1 MDRPTNLMVINFVL
15 LFDEPLHEGR
25 LRELIRT
32 GLAARYPRFRQL
44 VLERR
49 LGLGRPSF
57 IADPSFDPD
66 DHLKRRALPAPGD
79 EAALRDL
86 MSELVTSPLDHSK
99 PLWELH
105 LIERPGGGHA
115 LLVRVHHC
123 IVDGIA
129 LARVIVSLTDEA
141 RAYEDSTA
149 PDSGATAA
157 GASTH
162 ELRRHHARELAART
176 PAGTRAL
183 AKLLFTPADARTAL
197 RGKLGVPRRVAWTTQ
212 LELAQIKATA
222 RAQGATVNDVL
233 LAAVSGALR
242 RYLLDRGGEPRAIRT
257 LVPVNLRP
265 LNQPIPRELGNR
277 FGLVFLTLPVDV
289 AARAERLRELTRRMS
304 AIKCSPEGPVSHAIL
319 KTIGLT
325 PRQLERRIVDIFT
338 TKVSAMMT
346 NVPGPPYVVHIA
358 GCPLRAVQVWAP
370 MSGSVGMSVSIF
382 SYRGEVTI
390 GLLADTGLVPEPQAI
405 VAHVEQELADLAAL
419 TPAHGRYSDTQPDEI
434 VRR

>member
-1 MDRPTNLMVINFVL
+1 V
-15 LFDEPLHEGR
+15 
-25 LRELIRT
+25 
-32 GLAARYPRFRQL
+32 ARYPRFRQL
-44 VLERR
+44 VVERR

-57 IADPSFDPD
+57 IEDPNFDPD
-66 DHLKRRALPAPGD
+66 RHLQHRALPGPGD
-79 EAALRDL
+79 EATLRDL

-105 LIERPGGGHA
+105 LIERPGAGHA

-149 PDSGATAA
+149 PSTAPDNGATQAVT
-157 GASTH
+157 STH
-162 ELRRHHARELAART
+162 ELTRHHARELAART

-212 LELAQIKATA
+212 LELAQVKATA

-265 LNQPIPRELGNR
+265 LDQPIPRELGNR

-289 AARAERLRELTRRMS
+289 ASRAERLHELTRRMS
-304 AIKCSPEGPVSHAIL
+304 AIKRSPEGPVSHAIL

-325 PRQLERRIVDIFT
+325 PRQVERRIVDMFT

-346 NVPGPPYVVHIA
+346 NVPGPPHIVHIA

-419 TPAHGRYSDTQPDEI
+419 TPGRSRYPDAQPDEI